1 MGERETPERSSRER
15 EPEARIIRARPMLFS
30 PKNIIIL
37 TAGVILSSLLAI
49 FVVESYIAPSIEQRR
64 LSQQAAGSAKKV
76 ESELDKLVFFKI
88 DPMIVNPA
96 DSNGERYLKA
106 SVTFETLDPEVQRE
120 LDKRLPQIKNQ
131 INNILSSKSISQ
143 IQTNKDREDIRREIL
158 ERVNGVLI
166 KGRLS
171 NVYFEEFVYQ

>member
-1 MGERETPERSSRER
+1 MGEREAPERSPTER
-15 EPEARIIRARPMLFS
+15 EPEARIIRARPRLFG
-30 PKNIIIL
+30 PKNVIIL

-64 LSQQAAGSAKKV
+64 LSQQASGSTKKV

-88 DPMIVNPA
+88 DPLIVNPA

-106 SVTFETLDPEVQRE
+106 SVTFEMLDLDVQRE

-131 INNILSSKSISQ
+131 INNILSSKTISQ
-143 IQTNKDREDIRREIL
+143 IQTNKDRENIRREIL
-158 ERVNGVLI
+158 ERVNGVLV